1 MSFFCLPRKIIRI
14 SRLNMGRVG
23 HDQVCEISSSRS
35 SVDIAGETSFYKVW
49 HKPTMIVMRMSKN
62 KGIDG

>member
-1 MSFFCLPRKIIRI
+1 
-14 SRLNMGRVG
+14 MGRVG